1 MMLRLF
7 ASTLALPLAAL
18 STPAAAAPAVPPP
31 ASPFGVA
38 PLADASLATIHG
50 EGLARTGFLRRAARD
65 EFESINR
72 LTGATLPVTFDNWF
86 AQYGDALII
95 SNQVR

>member
-1 MMLRLF
+1 MLTRLF

-18 STPAAAAPAVPPP
+18 ATPAAAAPTAAPS

-38 PLADASLATIHG
+38 PLADANLATIHG
-50 EGLARTGFLRRAARD
+50 EGLTRTTYLRRAARD

-95 SNQVR
+95 ANQVR